1 MSSNART
8 LTATPPAIPTD
19 AVGDRSGDTPSG
31 ASRGGPSLTMLG
43 ATIRTRRQEL
53 GLTLQAVAQA
63 AGITKGYLSS
73 IENERRSHPPSSELL
88 TKIEWALRLPV
99 GSLVQRGQWESTP
112 EPVRRRVQS
121 LETQRHLARRL
132 ALLLQRQGVDNLH
145 RSGELRKLVERLGG
159 REEDEGERGRGA
171 GSPERLA
178 LPLQV
183 PLINKVAAGYPTEFT
198 DLGYP
203 ARTADEYVS
212 VPDVSDPDAFAAR
225 VVGDS
230 MEPTYRQ
237 GDVVVFSPAAPVRS
251 GSDCFV
257 RLERDDETTFKRVFF
272 EGEES
277 GSGAVRLRLQP
288 LNPAYAP
295 RTVEREAVAGMYA
308 AVYVLRPVG

>member
-8 LTATPPAIPTD
+8 PT
-19 AVGDRSGDTPSG
+19 VTPSRTLSDT
-31 ASRGGPSLTMLG
+31 ASDRLSATMLG
-43 ATIRTRRQEL
+43 PTIRSRRQEL

-88 TKIEWALRLPV
+88 GKIEWALRLPV

-159 REEDEGERGRGA
+159 NEESEPERGANGRAGGMAAGA
-171 GSPERLA
+171 ARPEPML

-212 VPDVSDPDAFAAR
+212 VPDLSDPDAFAAR

-272 EGEES
+272 EGEEA

-288 LNPAYAP
+288 LNPAYP
-295 RTVEREAVAGMYA
+295 SRTVEREAVAGMYA
-308 AVYVLRPVG
+308 AVYVLRPVV